1 LAEAQYSLGRL
12 YAGGSDVPQSWTEA
26 RMWFEKAAQQGHVG
40 AQFNLGH
47 IYRSGNDVPRDGKQ
61 AVVWYERAAAQGNGQ
76 AMLSLALVYDAGES
90 VAVDKAKAI
99 YWYEQAGQS
108 GIAQACGNLAVM
120 YLTGTDVQQAP
131 SREWFGRSC
140 PSAPARDSTI
150 RIKAVFFSSGI
161 CWLRRCPPNYAP
173 KSRERQTNSKPN
185 TGVNSPQVKATS
197 IGSGVI

>member
-1 LAEAQYSLGRL
+1 
-12 YAGGSDVPQSWTEA
+12 
-26 RMWFEKAAQQGHVG
+26 MWFEKAAQQGHAG

-99 YWYEQAGQS
+99 YWYEQAGQR

-120 YLTGTDVQQAP
+120 YLTGTDVQQDPFTGMVWSLLSVRAGERFDDP
-131 SREWFGRSC
+131 NQSRFLQQWNLLATKV
-140 PSAPARDSTI
+140 SAE
-150 RIKAVFFSSGI
+150 
-161 CWLRRCPPNYAP
+161 LRAQVEGAANEFEAKHWSQLP
-173 KSRERQTNSKPN
+173 
-185 TGVNSPQVKATS
+185 TG
-197 IGSGVI
+197 